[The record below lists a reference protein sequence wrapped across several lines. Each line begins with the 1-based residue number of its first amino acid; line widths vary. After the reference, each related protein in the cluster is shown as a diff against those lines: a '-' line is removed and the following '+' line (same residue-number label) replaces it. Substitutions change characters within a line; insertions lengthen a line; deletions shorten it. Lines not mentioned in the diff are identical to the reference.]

1 MMEISER
8 KQRHIEICLSEPV
21 ESGDT
26 ELGRIRL
33 PHRAMPEIDSAAV
46 SPATDFLGFRLKLPL
61 LVSSMSGGTPEGYKL
76 NRELAEIAGE
86 EGIAFS
92 TGSIRVMLEHSET
105 LPHFRM
111 KPLAPQVPVL
121 ANIGAAQLLEY
132 PHKTII
138 DAVKRIEADGIFIH
152 LNAAQEFFQHSGDR
166 NFLGWFDAIRRFL
179 DKAEFPVLIKE
190 TGCGIA
196 PAEGLKLLEA
206 GAAYIDIAG
215 SGGTDWVAVETLR
228 KPEADR
234 AAGNAFRG
242 WGYPTGLLLL
252 AYRRI
257 AESGGKAGKRVS
269 GRIIASGG
277 LRSPLDFALSL
288 ACGAALAAAALPF
301 IRTARR
307 GEARR
312 FIAAA
317 GEGIRAA
324 LALTGAGTLDKL
336 RAIPLM
342 VPSDLEMRAIKLT
355 EEIDRLGT
363 SKKPI

>member
-1 MMEISER
+1 MIEISKR
-8 KQRHIEICLSEPV
+8 KQRHIEICLSQPV

-26 ELGRIRL
+26 ELGRIKL
-33 PHRAMPEIDSAAV
+33 PHRAMPEINSSAV

-61 LVSSMSGGTPEGYKL
+61 LVSGMSGGTPEGHKL
-76 NRELAEIAGE
+76 NRELAKTAGK

-92 TGSIRVMLEHSET
+92 TGSIRVMLEQPET
-105 LPHFRM
+105 QPHFHV

-132 PHKTII
+132 SHQAII

-152 LNAAQEFFQHSGDR
+152 LNAAQEFFQHRGDK
-166 NFLGWFDAIRRFL
+166 NFQGWSDAIRRFL
-179 DKAEFPVLIKE
+179 DKAQFPVLVKE
-190 TGCGIA
+190 TGCGIP

-215 SGGTDWVAVETLR
+215 SGGTDWVAIENLR
-228 KPEADR
+228 KPEVDR

-257 AESGGKAGKRVS
+257 AESGGKAGKLVS

-277 LRSPLDFALSL
+277 LRSPLDFAISL

-301 IRTARR
+301 IRMARR
-307 GEARR
+307 GKVLH
-312 FIAAA
+312 FITAV

-324 LALTGAGTLDKL
+324 LALTGTSTLDKL
-336 RAIPLM
+336 RAVPLA
-342 VPSDLEMRAIKLT
+342 VPHDLEVRARQLAEKW
-355 EEIDRLGT
+355 
-363 SKKPI
+363 PC